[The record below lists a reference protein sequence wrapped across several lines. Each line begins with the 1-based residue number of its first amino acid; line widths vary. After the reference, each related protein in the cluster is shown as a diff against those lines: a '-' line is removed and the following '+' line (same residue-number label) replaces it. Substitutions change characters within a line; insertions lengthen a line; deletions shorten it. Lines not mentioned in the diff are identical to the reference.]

1 MFNNIP
7 PVTKNL
13 LLINIVV
20 YLVCI
25 VTAQQGNEIIYNSLA
40 AHYINTP
47 LFEPYQIVTH
57 MFTHS
62 IDSITHIFFNM
73 FLLVSFGSH
82 LERIWGAKRYF
93 IFYISC
99 GVGAYLM
106 YNGIGAYQFYQL
118 QNELVADGY
127 EVVKVNEYF
136 WGTNVKELYLNSADS
151 QLILNNYQRLGS
163 SSMVGASGAIFGL
176 LAAFGV
182 LFPNTQLMLL
192 FPPIPIRAKYLIGAY
207 LLYEVYNSIKM
218 PADNIAHLAHV
229 GGAIVGIIFVL
240 VWRKTDRK
248 HFY

>member
-7 PVTKNL
+7 TVTKNI

-20 YLVCI
+20 YLLCL
-25 VTAQQGNEIIYNSLA
+25 VTAQQGNLTIFNSLS

-47 LFEPYQIVTH
+47 LFGPYQIITH

-62 IDSITHIFFNM
+62 LDNIFHIFFNM

-93 IFYISC
+93 IFYIAC
-99 GVGAYLM
+99 GIGAYLL
-106 YNGIGAYQFYQL
+106 YNAIGAYQFAQIK
-118 QNELVADGY
+118 QELIMDGY
-127 EVVKVNEYF
+127 EIAKVNEYF
-136 WGTNVKELYLNSADS
+136 WGTNIAELTLKSADS
-151 QLILNNYQRLGS
+151 QALLTNYYKLGI
-163 SSMVGASGAIFGL
+163 SSMVGASGALFGL

-182 LFPNTQLMLL
+182 LFPNTPLMIM
-192 FPPIPIRAKYLIGAY
+192 FIPVPIKAKFLIGGY

-229 GGAIVGIIFVL
+229 GGAIVGIALVL
-240 VWRKTDRK
+240 IWRKTDRR